1 MYNRDEMRH
10 RGGHGGLQG
19 YDTHN
24 HFGGVGASMIPDA
37 AARAHQSRNL
47 NDLNKANS

>member
-1 MYNRDEMRH
+1 MYNRDEMMY
-10 RGGHGGLQG
+10 RGAHGGLQG

-24 HFGGVGASMIPDA
+24 NFSGIGASMIPDA

-47 NDLNKANS
+47 NDGSKANS